1 MNTKHYNLHAF
12 HLGFQKKNQ
21 IIRNISNFFKGTENW
36 QLDETLCNDLI
47 KMRQKKMHISLSI
60 LYSGKAKF
68 SLETKLLKKD
78 LMFNLFFQLWS
89 NGKANLT

>member
-1 MNTKHYNLHAF
+1 VPSVSFYQFFESFEQKKHYNLHAF

-47 KMRQKKMHISLSI
+47 KMRQKKITYLFVYSLI
-60 LYSGKAKF
+60 
-68 SLETKLLKKD
+68 
-78 LMFNLFFQLWS
+78 
-89 NGKANLT
+89 